1 MTKPSKAYE
10 SDRTKIEFNLA
21 PRHEANKINT

>member
-10 SDRTKIEFNLA
+10 SDRTKTEFNLA
-21 PRHEANKINT
+21 PRHEANKINA